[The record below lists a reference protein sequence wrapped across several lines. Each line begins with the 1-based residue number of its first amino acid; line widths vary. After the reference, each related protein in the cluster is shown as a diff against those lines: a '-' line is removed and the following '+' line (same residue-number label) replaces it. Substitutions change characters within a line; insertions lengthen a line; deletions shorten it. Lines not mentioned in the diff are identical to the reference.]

1 MKNRRVLVTGAGGY
15 VGARLVP
22 RLLDSGF
29 EVVAV
34 DTYWYGKSFFEVDKN
49 PSLKLVELDIRNQSK
64 LKEVFLGI
72 TDVIHLACISND
84 PSFDLNP
91 KLGKS
96 INLDAFEPLVDMS
109 ARSGVQRFIYA
120 SSSSV
125 YGVKEEAKVTEEL
138 PLEPLTDYSRYKAI
152 CEDILLNYSSSN
164 FVCTVL
170 RPATVC
176 GWSPRQRFDLS
187 VNILTNHAVN
197 SRQIKVYGGSQYR
210 PNIHIE
216 DMVDAY
222 LLTLNAPERS
232 VNSEVFNVGS
242 DNLSMDQIAEE
253 VSKNTGVSKIVHEP
267 TDDLRSYR
275 IDSSKIT
282 KALGFQFRR
291 NVGAA
296 VIDLVKA
303 FNEKKFEDSMN
314 NPLYFNIKRMKELG
328 IN

>member
-1 MKNRRVLVTGAGGY
+1 MREGY
-15 VGARLVP
+15 
-22 RLLDSGF
+22 

-34 DTYWYGKSFFEVDKN
+34 DTFWYGREAIDSTPSESLLVREVDIRDLA
-49 PSLKLVELDIRNQSK
+49 SLSK
-64 LKEVFLGI
+64 VMYGV

-91 KLGKS
+91 KLGQS
-96 INLDAFEPLVDMS
+96 INLDAFEPLVKLS
-109 ARSGVQRFIYA
+109 INSGVRRFIYA

-125 YGVKEEAKVTEEL
+125 YGVKEEEKVTEEL
-138 PLEPLTDYSRYKAI
+138 SLEPLTDYSKYKAI
-152 CEDILLNYSSSN
+152 CEDILLRYASSN

-197 SRQIKVYGGSQYR
+197 NGRIKVFGGTQYR

-222 LLTLNAPERS
+222 LLTLSAPESR
-232 VNSEVFNVGS
+232 VNSEIFNVGS
-242 DNLSMDQIAEE
+242 DNLSLNQIAEE
-253 VSKNTGVSKIVHEP
+253 VSRNTGVDRIVHVS

-282 KALGFQFRR
+282 NALGFQFRR

-296 VIDLVKA
+296 VTDLVKA
-303 FNEKKFEDSMN
+303 FNEKKFKDSMN
-314 NPLYFNIKRMKELG
+314 NPLYFNIKRMKELE
-328 IN
+328 IH